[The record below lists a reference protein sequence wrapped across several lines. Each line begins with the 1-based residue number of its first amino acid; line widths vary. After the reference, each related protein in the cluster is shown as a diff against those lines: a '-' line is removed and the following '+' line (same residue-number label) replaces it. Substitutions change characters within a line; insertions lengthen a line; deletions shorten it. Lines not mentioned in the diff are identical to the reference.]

1 MSGLSGLRNFSEC
14 PQTVPCAGV
23 RAGELRDQP
32 HQPQLCSGLDVPKR
46 TLSRRSQ
53 FGARRQFPL
62 RPRSP
67 GPAAPLHPHRP
78 HLLGRPVHQGP
89 HPGRYYVLK
98 YSNNFPGL
106 QELYENFYYIW
117 AKLKNGD
124 AECKDVEWKRRM
136 HFVLDQLK
144 SGKTLTT
151 R

>member
-1 MSGLSGLRNFSEC
+1 MSGLENSIECGLCRCACRRAARPAPPAPTVLWTGRTKADFVETKPVRC
-14 PQTVPCAGV
+14 QTPVSTTSSQSWPCSSS
-23 RAGELRDQP
+23 P
-32 HQPQLCSGLDVPKR
+32 SSPSPS
-46 TLSRRSQ
+46 T
-53 FGARRQFPL
+53 GAPSA
-62 RPRSP
+62 PRSSTWQISCIKIFNK
-67 GPAAPLHPHRP
+67 LSI
-78 HLLGRPVHQGP
+78 L
-89 HPGRYYVLK
+89 
-98 YSNNFPGL
+98 GL

>member
-78 HLLGRPVHQGP
+78 HLLGRPVHQGLTLADIMYQNIP
-89 HPGRYYVLK
+89 STFLV
-98 YSNNFPGL
+98 L